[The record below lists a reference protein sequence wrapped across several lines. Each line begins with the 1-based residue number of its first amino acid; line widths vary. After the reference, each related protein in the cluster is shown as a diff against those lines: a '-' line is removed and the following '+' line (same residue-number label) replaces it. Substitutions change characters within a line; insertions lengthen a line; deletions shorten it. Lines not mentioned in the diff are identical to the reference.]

1 MKKQISLRQYKKI
14 DDYKLYMER
23 MREGD
28 LLTLRKKST

>member
-23 MREGD
+23 EREKEIY
-28 LLTLRKKST
+28 LH